1 MNENLERLKALV
13 VETNEVVKNLNKE
26 TETIKQKNQE
36 ERIAKFATIRDYLFD
51 CYDVIKDLHKKIVVK
66 IDIPNVKCLG
76 YPAETFIEFHDNNSK
91 PFNIMLRYVDRR
103 GCASSEYGREIAN
116 NMEWKPESEKQ
127 YIGPCW
133 FTQQNE
139 YDFVDLWD
147 KEAFEKRFAIEVEK
161 VITEK
166 ANKAN
171 DKYDSEMNR
180 RRILHEG
187 E

>member
-1 MNENLERLKALV
+1 MNENLERLKSLV
-13 VETNEVVKNLNKE
+13 AETSEVIKNLNKE

-36 ERIAKFATIRDYLFD
+36 ERVSKFVTIRDYLFD
-51 CYDVIKDLHKKIVVK
+51 CYDVIKDLHRRIVVK

-76 YPAETFIEFHDNNSK
+76 YPAETFIEFNDNSSK
-91 PFNIMLRYVDRR
+91 PINIMLRYVDKH
-103 GCASSEYGREIAN
+103 GCTSSDYGREITN
-116 NMEWKPESEKQ
+116 NMEWKPESERQ

-147 KEAFEKRFAIEVEK
+147 KETFEKRFAIEVEK
-161 VITEK
+161 ALTEK

-171 DKYDSEMNR
+171 DKYDNALNR
-180 RRILHEG
+180 KAMLQKG